1 MSRKKFFLLVVTFV
15 LAFIISV
22 VPILVGCGADE
33 EEEEEELYPCPYDQ
47 GDTIPIV
54 YATSASSASLTEQ
67 ALVGLFEMWDEATPD
82 YDIEVEYHYADE
94 LFAGS
99 QAVEALASGALDMGA
114 AVSYTYEGYEP
125 AFGLFS
131 VPFLWSSFDH
141 YLRFF
146 DTPEWQVVHDRYAES
161 GIEIAYETL
170 GWSISIPYFID
181 KEVTTLEDLQG
192 LRIRT
197 FESPIMARSV
207 ELLGA
212 NSLVVPM
219 AELTMAMQTGMID
232 GMFGGTGRSYIL
244 MLGYLDY
251 MKTALFLEANF
262 YATSKGFNA
271 YFWYTLPDD
280 VRLAFNEIWGEHYY
294 EVANVPSIKER
305 WVTFEVLDE
314 AITVTSLT
322 PQEFQRWLDA
332 EKPLRDEL
340 DQQLGGGLL
349 DAIMRT
355 REGPG
360 LSPIDEY
367 LANIDAYLAE
377 HPNATTEWWEQ

>member
-1 MSRKKFFLLVVTFV
+1 MCLLVITLM
-15 LAFIISV
+15 LALIITC
-22 VPILVGCGADE
+22 VPVLVGCGGAEDE
-33 EEEEEELYPCPYDQ
+33 EEDEPYPCPYDQ

-54 YATSASSASLTEQ
+54 YATSSSAASLSEQ
-67 ALVGLFEMWDEATPD
+67 AKIEIFEMWDAATPD
-82 YDIEVEYHYADE
+82 YDIEVEYHFADE

-114 AVSYTYEGYEP
+114 SLSYRYEGFEP

-146 DTPEWQVVHDRYAES
+146 DTPEWEVVHERYADS
-161 GIEIAYETL
+161 GIEIMYETL
-170 GWSISIPYFID
+170 GWSISLPYFID
-181 KEVTTLEDLQG
+181 TEVTTLEDLKG

-251 MKTALFLEANF
+251 MQTALFLEANF
-262 YATSKGFNA
+262 YATGMGFNT
-271 YFWYTLPDD
+271 YFWRTLPDD
-280 VRLAFNEIWGEHYY
+280 VRVAFHEIWGDNYY
-294 EVANVPSIKER
+294 EMANQSSIEER
-305 WVTFEVLDE
+305 WVTFEVLKD
-314 AITVTSLT
+314 AITVTYLT
-322 PQEFQRWLDA
+322 DAEFQRWLDA
-332 EKPLRDEL
+332 EEPLRNEL
-340 DQQLGGGLL
+340 DQQIGGDILA
-349 DAIMRT
+349 AIMRT

-367 LANIDAYLAE
+367 QANISAYLAD
-377 HPNATTEWWEQ
+377 HPNATTEWWAQ